1 MENSQ
6 YVIFDILGVKQNGHK
21 NSFRFDKDAECVI
34 NADKF
39 INKLVISS
47 DISKA
52 TFYLHDSIKI
62 SENNVSEIVNY
73 LSLYLSNMMI
83 SLVKNSLSGYTNVSL
98 KPTIRVSV
106 VHLKENHY
114 INEHFAIKDSL
125 ICCSKLSNGNE
136 KLKKWVEDIEISSYT
151 GKKNKYDVL
160 LGLLQG
166 ENVVEKYM
174 ALYAYLMSLVKEIY
188 HRQMECQDLVVKY
201 VSANCSRVGIML
213 SISFRTRPCR
223 TKKKVKREDQFTTL
237 RNKIAHPDDIK
248 GETNISESAINQLAA
263 LICCAIEDIA
273 L

>member
-136 KLKKWVEDIEISSYT
+136 ILKNGLKISKFQAT
-151 GKKNKYDVL
+151 
-160 LGLLQG
+160 
-166 ENVVEKYM
+166 
-174 ALYAYLMSLVKEIY
+174 LVKKTNMMFY
-188 HRQMECQDLVVKY
+188 LVY
-201 VSANCSRVGIML
+201 
-213 SISFRTRPCR
+213 FRG
-223 TKKKVKREDQFTTL
+223 KM
-237 RNKIAHPDDIK
+237 
-248 GETNISESAINQLAA
+248 
-263 LICCAIEDIA
+263 
-273 L
+273 

>member
-83 SLVKNSLSGYTNVSL
+83 SLVKNSIHPETAKYFLHFPIFCPLCEHPTSLPILQLHLLYT
-98 KPTIRVSV
+98 
-106 VHLKENHY
+106 
-114 INEHFAIKDSL
+114 
-125 ICCSKLSNGNE
+125 
-136 KLKKWVEDIEISSYT
+136 
-151 GKKNKYDVL
+151 
-160 LGLLQG
+160 
-166 ENVVEKYM
+166 
-174 ALYAYLMSLVKEIY
+174 
-188 HRQMECQDLVVKY
+188 
-201 VSANCSRVGIML
+201 
-213 SISFRTRPCR
+213 
-223 TKKKVKREDQFTTL
+223 
-237 RNKIAHPDDIK
+237 
-248 GETNISESAINQLAA
+248 
-263 LICCAIEDIA
+263 
-273 L
+273 